1 MPALR
6 RLVVRPTYIH
16 HPDPR
21 NSTHEKLQWTI
32 TEQEEMAIEVKQAV
46 EEAVKYA
53 NELYAPDVVGVR
65 LEEVERA
72 EEGGIDV
79 WRITLSFYVPAVE
92 HLSTPMDRLLA
103 QASII
108 SSGGIKMSHQFK
120 IFVVD
125 ARDGTVRAM
134 RIRQV

>member
-1 MPALR
+1 
-6 RLVVRPTYIH
+6 
-16 HPDPR
+16 
-21 NSTHEKLQWTI
+21 
-32 TEQEEMAIEVKQAV
+32 MAIEVKQAV